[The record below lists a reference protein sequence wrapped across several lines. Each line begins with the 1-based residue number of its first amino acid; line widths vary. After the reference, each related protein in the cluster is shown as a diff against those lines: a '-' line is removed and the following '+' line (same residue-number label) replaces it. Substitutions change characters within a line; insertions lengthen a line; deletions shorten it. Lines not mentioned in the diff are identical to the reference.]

1 MEKRRTYSTSLKL
14 EAVKTFLKGEKS
26 ASIIAV
32 DLGISS
38 RRMVE
43 KWVLIYEKF
52 GEDGFKDKRG
62 KLTGPRKGRPKKD
75 FNSLEEENKF
85 LRAKVALLE
94 ALTKREVKKK

>member
-1 MEKRRTYSTSLKL
+1 MEKRRKYSTSLKL

-26 ASIIAV
+26 ASAIAV

-38 RRMVE
+38 SRMVE

-52 GEDGFKDKRG
+52 GKEGFRDKRG
-62 KLTGPRKGRPKKD
+62 KLTGPTKGRPKKD
-75 FNSLEEENKF
+75 LNNEQSELEF

-94 ALTKREVKKK
+94 ALIKREVKKK